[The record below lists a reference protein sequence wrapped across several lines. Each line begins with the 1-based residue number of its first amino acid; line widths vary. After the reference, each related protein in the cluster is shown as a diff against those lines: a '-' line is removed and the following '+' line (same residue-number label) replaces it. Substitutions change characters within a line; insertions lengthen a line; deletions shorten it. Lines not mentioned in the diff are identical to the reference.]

1 MKDRKSN
8 ARRMSALLERWRGS
22 GRTLSAFARAQGIT
36 RDKLEYWRRRL
47 GVRSRGTTK
56 RRTAVNEI
64 AFAPVAVVSEPTA
77 VAAVEVTLPGGV
89 RLAINRGATPELL
102 AAVIGAL
109 RCDGC

>member
-1 MKDRKSN
+1 MKDRKRN

-47 GVRSRGTTK
+47 GVRPRGTTK
-56 RRTAVNEI
+56 RAAVNEI
-64 AFAPVAVVSEPTA
+64 AFAPVSVVSEPTA
-77 VAAVEVTLPGGV
+77 VPAVEVTLPGGV

-109 RCDGC
+109 RSDGC